1 MARVPTAIF
10 VGTTAVTVGLIS
22 HYYRVRPIT
31 CNEPSNFTSL
41 IIPRSTHRLYKRHL
55 DTPIPSS
62 QFQALPASLPKH
74 LASEDT
80 LPSTCLQNVV
90 HALLTS
96 RAYRFELWLTDIPLT
111 QAQEY
116 VPTLHSRLG
125 NLTLVSLPSPNEA
138 IFHYLEPKEG
148 INYKMYVATP
158 TERDILCGVVDYSGD
173 WVQDLGAR
181 VWVAMVVEGTAR
193 AVERLSMMM
202 H

>member
-1 MARVPTAIF
+1 MARLPTAIF
-10 VGTTAVTVGLIS
+10 VGTTAVTFGLIS

-31 CNEPSNFTSL
+31 CNEPTNFTSL

-62 QFQALPASLPKH
+62 QALPASLPKTS
-74 LASEDT
+74 ASDDT
-80 LPSTCLQNVV
+80 LPSTRLQNVV

-96 RAYRFELWLTDIPLT
+96 RAYRFELWLTDIPLI

-116 VPTLHSRLG
+116 VPKLHSRLG

-138 IFHYLEPKEG
+138 IFHYVQPTEG
-148 INYKMYVATP
+148 IDYKLYVATP
-158 TERDILCGVVDYSGD
+158 TDRDILCGVVDYSGD

-193 AVERLSMMM
+193 AVEKLSIMM